1 MPQQTEVVVALTFGF
16 TDQIDPQ
23 RVMVFHSMAH
33 IEPKGVDPYIHN

>member
-23 RVMVFHSMAH
+23 RVMVFHSMTH
-33 IEPKGVDPYIHN
+33 IEPKGLDAYMQN